1 MIMNKRVNTKEYP
14 IGVVSD
20 VDVLTQSQN
29 EEGFPM
35 PPDLMST
42 NENAEKMLL
51 SQ

>member
-1 MIMNKRVNTKEYP
+1 MNKRVKTKEYNH
-14 IGVVSD
+14 GVVSD